1 MAGEG
6 GQPHIGM
13 SIPATAQPA
22 LLRLLEREPWSV
34 EFFQAVHALE
44 QIFPDREPVGGFGDP
59 GGEVVRFATEP
70 SLTFPASEIQAFERM
85 GAAPPRLTVNFM
97 GAAGLI
103 GPLPHAYTTLI
114 RDRGRARDRVLRDF
128 LDTFNHRMISLFY
141 LAWEKYHFTV
151 TYKKPYKDRFTL
163 YLMDFVGLGTPG
175 LQKRQEVRDHSLVF
189 YAGLLGLQSRPAAA
203 LEQILGDHFG
213 VPVEIE
219 QLIGGW
225 YPLDEDA
232 QCCLHERDVPSRC
245 LGEGAVAGDAIWDH
259 QSRSR
264 AVLGPLKLKMYLRF
278 LPGGGAYEELEGF
291 VRFFSGGQY
300 DMEAQLVLA
309 RAEVPD
315 YELGAEEGD
324 ALPLGLC
331 SWLGADALEKDPKDA
346 ILLLRE

>member
-1 MAGEG
+1 
-6 GQPHIGM
+6 M
-13 SIPATAQPA
+13 SAPVTAQPG

-44 QIFPDREPVGGFGDP
+44 QIYPEREPVGGFGDP
-59 GGEVVRFATEP
+59 SGEVVRFATEP
-70 SLTFPASEIQAFERM
+70 SLTFPASEIQAFERR
-85 GAAPPRLTVNFM
+85 GGEPPRLTVNFM

-114 RDRGRARDRVLRDF
+114 GERGRAKDRVLRDF

-151 TYKKPYKDRFTL
+151 TYKKPFKDRFTV
-163 YLMDFVGLGTPG
+163 YLMDLVGLGTPG
-175 LQKRQEVRDHSLVF
+175 LQNRQEVRDHSLVF
-189 YAGLLGLQSRPAAA
+189 YAGLLGLQSRPSAA
-203 LEQILGDHFG
+203 LEQLLGDHFG
-213 VPVEIE
+213 VPVRIE

-232 QCCLHERDVPSRC
+232 QCCLDEREAPSRR

-259 QSRSR
+259 QSRAR

-278 LPGGGAYEELEGF
+278 LPGGGAYEELEGL

-309 RAEVPD
+309 RDEVPD
-315 YELGAEEGD
+315 YELGAEEG
-324 ALPLGLC
+324 APLPLGLC
-331 SWLGADALEKDPKDA
+331 SWIGAGALEQDPKDA

>member
-6 GQPHIGM
+6 GQPYFGM
-13 SIPATAQPA
+13 STLETGQPG
-22 LLRLLEREPWSV
+22 LLRLLEREPWSM

-44 QIFPDREPVGGFGDP
+44 RIYPEREPVGGFGDP
-59 GGEVVRFATEP
+59 GGEVARFATEP
-70 SLTFPASEIQAFERM
+70 SLVFPASEIQAFERM

-114 RDRGRARDRVLRDF
+114 RERGRARDRVLRDF
-128 LDTFNHRMISLFY
+128 LDMFNHRMISLFY

-151 TYKKPYKDRFTL
+151 TYRKPHKDRFTR
-163 YLMDFVGLGTPG
+163 YLMDLVGLGTPG
-175 LQKRQEVRDHSLVF
+175 LQNRQEVRDHSLVF
-189 YAGLLGLQSRPAAA
+189 YAGLLSLQSRPAAA
-203 LEQILGDHFG
+203 LEQVLADHFS
-213 VPVEIE
+213 VPVAIE

-232 QCCLHERDVPSRC
+232 QCCLDEREAPSRS

-259 QSRSR
+259 QSRAR

-309 RAEVPD
+309 RDEVPEF
-315 YELGAEEGD
+315 ELGAGEGQ

-331 SWLGADALEKDPKDA
+331 SWIGADALEEDPKDA